1 VNPNPSLYPPLPE
14 AMLESIADALWGR
27 MVGAHLDPIEL
38 NLRAKLALEQKLLG
52 GAIVPFG
59 LDKLGTEETAAY
71 IGVQPETL
79 RDRVKRRTLG
89 LPAPY
94 SFGRKLFWR
103 RSELDPWIES
113 KRAVRGVCEGD
124 SGC

>member
-1 VNPNPSLYPPLPE
+1 
-14 AMLESIADALWGR
+14 MLDSIADALWGR
-27 MVGAHLDPIEL
+27 IVGVNLDPIE
-38 NLRAKLALEQKLLG
+38 LRAKLALEQKLLG
-52 GAIVPFG
+52 GAVVPFG

-79 RDRVKRRTLG
+79 RDRAKRRTLG
-89 LPAPY
+89 LPLPY

-113 KRAVRGVCEGD
+113 KRAVRGAGAMAND
-124 SGC
+124 PA